1 MPPLSNRC
9 IITRGDKMLDL
20 PGLLYFQNGGV
31 YKGSAK
37 GTRYKIGPE
46 DDNLAVEI
54 WLEPYCYEKAEILER
69 VEFELSDIGRS
80 AMVEWLT
87 EKIEAVR
94 K

>member
-1 MPPLSNRC
+1 
-9 IITRGDKMLDL
+9 MLDL
-20 PGLLYFQNGGV
+20 PGLLYFQNGG

-54 WLEPYCYEKAEILER
+54 WLEPNCYEKAEILER
-69 VEFELSDIGRS
+69 AEFELSDIGRS

-87 EKIEAVR
+87 EKIEVVR

>member
-1 MPPLSNRC
+1 
-9 IITRGDKMLDL
+9 MLDL
-20 PGLLYFQNGGV
+20 PGLLYFQSGV

-54 WLEPYCYEKAEILER
+54 WLEPNCYEKAEILER
-69 VEFELSDIGRS
+69 AEFELSDIGRS

-87 EKIEAVR
+87 EKIEVVR

>member
-37 GTRYKIGPE
+37 GIRYKIGPE
-46 DDNLAVEI
+46 DDNLVVEI

-69 VEFELSDIGRS
+69 AEFNLSDSGRS
-80 AMVEWLT
+80 EMVEWLT
-87 EKIEAVR
+87 DKIA

>member
-1 MPPLSNRC
+1 
-9 IITRGDKMLDL
+9 MLDL

-54 WLEPYCYEKAEILER
+54 WLEPNCYEKAEILER
-69 VEFELSDIGRS
+69 VEFELSDNGRS
-80 AMVEWLT
+80 EMVKWLE
-87 EKIEAVR
+87 EKMQS

>member
-1 MPPLSNRC
+1 
-9 IITRGDKMLDL
+9 MLDL

-69 VEFELSDIGRS
+69 VEFELSDNGRS
-80 AMVEWLT
+80 EMVKWLE
-87 EKIEAVR
+87 EKMQR
-94 K
+94 

>member
-1 MPPLSNRC
+1 MLPFSNRC

-37 GTRYKIGPE
+37 GTRYKISPA
-46 DDNLAVEI
+46 DDKLAVEI
-54 WLEPYCYEKAEILER
+54 WSEPCCYEKAEILER
-69 VEFELSDIGRS
+69 VEFELSDSGRS
-80 AMVEWLT
+80 EMVKWLE
-87 EKIEAVR
+87 EKVA